1 MVSKA
6 VINSMLVLRI
16 VALAASVATVAL
28 IITNSAK
35 FDDGLGDVEKMKFQD
50 LMSYR

>member
-16 VALAASVATVAL
+16 ITLAASVTTVAL
-28 IITNSAK
+28 LVTNTAK
-35 FDDGLGDVEKMKFQD
+35 FDDGTNMKFQD
-50 LMSYR
+50 FISFR